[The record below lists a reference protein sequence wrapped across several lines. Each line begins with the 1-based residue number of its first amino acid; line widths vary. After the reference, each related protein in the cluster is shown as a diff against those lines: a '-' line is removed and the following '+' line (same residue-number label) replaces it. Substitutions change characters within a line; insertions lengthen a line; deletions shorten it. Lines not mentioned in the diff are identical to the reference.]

1 MSIISTIPTFTK
13 ISVNTLFMGM
23 ITLNTC
29 WRFKVY
35 GKRNVHNV
43 KDTKIVANSQCKP
56 LYNVSIEDGNSF

>member
-1 MSIISTIPTFTK
+1 MSTSTTPTFTK
-13 ISVNTLFMGM
+13 ISVNTLLIGM

-29 WRFKVY
+29 WGSKAY

-43 KDTKIVANSQCKP
+43 KNTKIVASSQCKP